1 MAKRPLTFDAEALR
15 TFVTGIELGSFVLAA
30 DRLGR
35 STSAVSAQLKKLEQQ
50 AGTELVQK
58 SGRHLIL
65 TGRGEVMM
73 SYARRL
79 LSLNDELSAALLASS
94 LSGSLNLGMQEDFGE
109 TLLPAILGT
118 FTRAHPQVQVS
129 ASITRNQQLLD
140 GIRHNEFDLAVCW
153 QGDDAPLFPSS
164 QSLGRI
170 PLRWIGPE
178 NFALKHYQES
188 GEPLPLLVFEAPCLM
203 RSAATAALD
212 KAGIPWRIAFTSRSL
227 SGIWAAMSAG
237 LGITVRTDFGK
248 PAAVRQLNELPE
260 PGEVGISL
268 HQSQMQPGD
277 AARYLTQ
284 AITDFFATR
293 Q

>member
-1 MAKRPLTFDAEALR
+1 VAKRPLTFDAEALR

-248 PAAVRQLNELPE
+248 PAAVRLLNELPE